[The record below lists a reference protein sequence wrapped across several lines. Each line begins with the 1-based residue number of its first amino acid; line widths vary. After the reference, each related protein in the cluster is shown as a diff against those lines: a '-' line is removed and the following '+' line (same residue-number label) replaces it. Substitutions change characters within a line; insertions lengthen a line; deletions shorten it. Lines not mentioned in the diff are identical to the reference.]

1 VKGVTG
7 VRSRR
12 VRELLTDLGFIAP
25 AVRGWRDQA
34 ACSGTNPEVF
44 YPVGSGPEIAP
55 RVAAAKQVCAGCP
68 VRQVCLADVMS
79 WEDPALRWGVV
90 GGLWAADRSVLF
102 ENRRVNQIGE
112 VA

>member
-1 VKGVTG
+1 MKGVTG

-55 RVAAAKQVCAGCP
+55 RVAAAKQICAGCP
-68 VRQVCLADVMS
+68 VRELCLADVMS
-79 WEDPALRWGVV
+79 SEDPDLRWGVV
-90 GGLWAADRSVLF
+90 GGLVPAERSALF
-102 ENRRVNQIGE
+102 ERQRRE